1 MKTVE
6 IILLIVTLHLAIN
19 LMTALCAAAFRSK
32 RKDDIELVLA
42 YLENNE
48 IHRLGLLKSFIPETE
63 NQLMEMKSK
72 IASP

>member
-1 MKTVE
+1 METVE

-19 LMTALCAAAFRSK
+19 LMTAPRAAGFRSK

-48 IHRLGLLKSFIPETE
+48 IDRLGLLKSFIPETE
-63 NQLMEMKSK
+63 NQLMEIRSK
-72 IASP
+72 IVSP